1 MQFTRGLF
9 LLKSVPRT
17 KNDAVMFDID
27 DTLIYSHSGKPMV
40 ASVDLARSAM
50 DMGYKV
56 IIMTARPGTT
66 ENQYYTKAEL
76 KLADIPYDELFFI
89 PARQK
94 SELKRQT
101 GYRYVLSVGDLWTD
115 LGESLHWIKLPST
128 STF

>member
-1 MQFTRGLF
+1 MQYTRGLF

-27 DTLIYSHSGKPMV
+27 DTLIYSHSGKPIV
-40 ASVDLARSAM
+40 ASVDLAQRAR
-50 DMGYKV
+50 DMGYKI

-66 ENQYYTKAEL
+66 ENCYYTEAEL
-76 KLADIPYDELFFI
+76 KLAGIPYDELHFV
-89 PARQK
+89 PAHEK
-94 SELKRQT
+94 NALKRKT